1 MYQDSVPSVA
11 DAYASSGYGDELA
24 IAALFLSLATSSNQS
39 ASTYFTD
46 ASNYF
51 DQFQLVQQMEQ
62 GSENVFNWD
71 SKTPG
76 VVVLAAQ
83 IAHALP
89 NVTQD
94 AGDTNRWQ
102 SIAEGYFDRIV
113 NGTGRGYLTHGM
125 SNV

>member
-1 MYQDSVPSVA
+1 
-11 DAYASSGYGDELA
+11 
-24 IAALFLSLATSSNQS
+24 
-39 ASTYFTD
+39 
-46 ASNYF
+46 
-51 DQFQLVQQMEQ
+51 MEQ

-94 AGDTNRWQ
+94 AGDAGNLSRWQ

-113 NGTGRGYLTHGM
+113 NGSGRGYLTHGA
-125 SNV
+125 SNFIIL